1 MRVKLL
7 WQEGHLH
14 SCAQGR
20 DTEITSLSITSSLPC
35 HHLPL
40 PCLTTLC
47 WRAWDVQVEQNLQG
61 CRQRNPQA
69 PRPHNLPVWH
79 RETQGSCNSDGIQL
93 GGTSHGVSNLWRTQ
107 HPFNPNFLA
116 TFPSIS
122 PLAEVLKRY
131 RLPKTPNSGL
141 LLKHP
146 AFLLLV
152 PLWNSLWNSWIFPL
166 FLSPLCIL
174 YLFISFMS
182 LHLSAGSQMVCEDKP
197 LIPSIHQRN
206 PSQASF
212 TSQGWFYPGA
222 DPWVVCKDKSLI
234 PFRMN
239 TLCPDPGELRWTLW
253 VSWSRWKELRRI
265 MLSCPCPAAPALSPL
280 STLTGRDVSYFNE
293 SSWLLPLGFQAGVQ
307 PMNIFQLVFWRR
319 FLYWLTIADF
329 PWAILFLQQV
339 LEVKESNAAG
349 IAMKHELKQDSA
361 WQQLRAGSAPAVSSQ
376 SSELPE
382 PWPAGSQPSL
392 SYYGTEHG
400 WVCPQS
406 WDFINPNP
414 RVRCSS
420 CPTCCQHTDS
430 SSPTPP
436 NPHK

>member
-1 MRVKLL
+1 MDLPIVPF
-7 WQEGHLH
+7 
-14 SCAQGR
+14 
-20 DTEITSLSITSSLPC
+20 TSLYPLFIYQLYVTSFINRLTDGLWRQTSHSFHPSAE
-35 HHLPL
+35 PL
-40 PCLTTLC
+40 PSFFHL
-47 WRAWDVQVEQNLQG
+47 
-61 CRQRNPQA
+61 
-69 PRPHNLPVWH
+69 
-79 RETQGSCNSDGIQL
+79 
-93 GGTSHGVSNLWRTQ
+93 
-107 HPFNPNFLA
+107 
-116 TFPSIS
+116 
-122 PLAEVLKRY
+122 
-131 RLPKTPNSGL
+131 SGL
-141 LLKHP
+141 
-146 AFLLLV
+146 V
-152 PLWNSLWNSWIFPL
+152 
-166 FLSPLCIL
+166 LSRSRPMGCLQRQIPH
-174 YLFISFMS
+174 SFQNEHS
-182 LHLSAGSQMVCEDKP
+182 
-197 LIPSIHQRN
+197 
-206 PSQASF
+206 
-212 TSQGWFYPGA
+212 
-222 DPWVVCKDKSLI
+222 
-234 PFRMN
+234 
-239 TLCPDPGELRWTLW
+239 